1 MRILEFLEGGN
12 VKFKEIKILFT
23 LCLYSRFIGRI
34 HSNMHFSGRQDTTVM
49 MVVVGMV
56 VIIVMGVSVVMVVV
70 TVEMAVIVEMV
81 MAVMVL

>member
-1 MRILEFLEGGN
+1 MKRGN

-23 LCLYSRFIGRI
+23 LCLYSRFIGLI
-34 HSNMHFSGRQDTTVM
+34 HSNMDFSGRQDMMGM
-49 MVVVGMV
+49 MVVRMV